1 MDSTILHDKK
11 GTYRKGFKSRK
22 PDLAQ
27 EIESL
32 VDCDLCTVSDIEA
45 FEIVTTLQRWAESV
59 KCSVGKLK
67 EKFILELNDISD
79 EKTYRQTI
87 ESIKEKQAEESTL
100 FNISKENTISGF
112 KIRWIQEEFLKRE
125 LTSLNKDTK

>member
-1 MDSTILHDKK
+1 MDCTILHDKM
-11 GTYRKGFKSRK
+11 GTYWKGFKSRK
-22 PDLAQ
+22 PELAQ

-32 VDCDLCTVSDIEA
+32 VDCDLCKVSDIEA
-45 FEIVTTLQRWAESV
+45 FEIVTTFQRWAESV
-59 KCSVGKLK
+59 KCSIGKLK
-67 EKFILELNDISD
+67 DKFILELNDISD

-87 ESIKEKQAEESTL
+87 ESLKEKQAEESTIL
-100 FNISKENTISGF
+100 NISKENTISGF